1 MKPVLNIVIS
11 RTQIFRSFIA
21 SDNCQLIS
29 DLSNEYKINVLSP
42 SYLQN
47 LIKQKITTS
56 QIKVLDIDY
65 YSVPEIGEFSRLQVF
80 LLYVLKYIT
89 KTRANN
95 YLIYQQTNKK
105 NFMIYYKLFCGAK
118 YFMT

>member
-65 YSVPEIGEFSRLQVF
+65 SRLKIIYGLYF
-80 LLYVLKYIT
+80 FKILIMKGLLFISCL
-89 KTRANN
+89 
-95 YLIYQQTNKK
+95 
-105 NFMIYYKLFCGAK
+105 
-118 YFMT
+118 